1 MQLFIGLV
9 ILSHIFTNN
18 ATTTQ
23 TDTSLFTSN
32 YIDEMRNLLFKVNEA
47 NRKIN
52 YYCDIVE
59 IDQGILTDEQKPSCN
74 LNFSYVDS
82 NYTIYIHKYDD
93 HMRTFLETKRTKYCK
108 DENMLCGELTILIKM
123 FNLINGVTNIMTDT
137 THTYDSFMFNLHIID
152 FKDLY
157 NLYISSLENTNILIN
172 ITLKRQHA
180 NVILEKERTRLNK
193 IMKQAYYERFADNVN
208 MYLGEP
214 LFGCVKYVSYS
225 IGNVIGETV
234 NSLIP
239 NMTFESK
246 IIILIILLLFLK
258 RVEISV

>member
-1 MQLFIGLV
+1 MHLFIGLV
-9 ILSHIFTNN
+9 ILSQFFTNN
-18 ATTTQ
+18 AITSQ
-23 TDTSLFTSN
+23 TDISLFTN
-32 YIDEMRNLLFKVNEA
+32 NALDEMRNLLFKVNEA

-82 NYTIYIHKYDD
+82 NYTIYMHKYDD
-93 HMRTFLETKRTKYCK
+93 RMRTFLETKRTKYCK
-108 DENMLCGELTILIKM
+108 DENMLCGELTILIKI

-137 THTYDSFMFNLHIID
+137 THTYDSFMFNLDIID

-157 NLYISSLENTNILIN
+157 NLYVSSLENTDILIN

-214 LFGCVKYVSYS
+214 LFGGVKYVGYS
-225 IGNVIGETV
+225 VGNIVGETI
-234 NSLIP
+234 NNLIP
-239 NMTFESK
+239 DMTFESK
-246 IIILIILLLFLK
+246 IIILVLLLIILK
-258 RVEISV
+258 RV